1 MGLKQSWRA
10 GSHTRRWRAPGI
22 FGVGVTVRFFPFE
35 LLMCTKSS
43 KFYNNSIRN
52 NRTHRLLPIVIIS
65 TTFDPRQETIAMAQ
79 QDDDDGW
86 RQRSDKPRRSTVA
99 VVAAAGT
106 LIAAIEPFLQ
116 LLLDQAAQEQE
127 PKQKMRRRER
137 RMFDYRG
144 AYNTIWTNL
153 LDENALYS
161 RDFED
166 FFRLSRSRVERKL
179 QDFGNSG
186 GPFYQ
191 RSFRVDMCGR
201 EGVSLKAKVLL
212 PLTAIAHGTSPHCL
226 CVNYQVSQAM
236 ARKMYRV
243 FLETIQKIYGDEY
256 TRTPTAKDLKAICTL
271 HRRVHGVSGMLGS
284 LDCMLTKWKNCP
296 MEWQGV
302 FKGREKSMSTIV
314 MEAVCDYYLWFW
326 RVCYGNPGSM
336 NDSNV
341 LDTSPLL
348 EMLLNRSY
356 VKVEQ
361 EAGVVPYYIPGED
374 QPFHKTFLLVDGAYP
389 KYCRFVRTI
398 NPPITQE
405 EKNFSRWQEGARK
418 DIERAFGVLQ
428 CRFKAMCT
436 PILSSSMVGATNL
449 TACCIILH
457 NMGVSDRIMK
467 DVNARYDPS
476 KVAEGG
482 GMVPSRSTN
491 QAPYFPPGVDGST
504 APGPPIEVEQH
515 RENLLQSFQG
525 GGLCCYGSPKD
536 VGREGAC

>member
-1 MGLKQSWRA
+1 MGD
-10 GSHTRRWRAPGI
+10 H
-22 FGVGVTVRFFPFE
+22 
-35 LLMCTKSS
+35 
-43 KFYNNSIRN
+43 
-52 NRTHRLLPIVIIS
+52 
-65 TTFDPRQETIAMAQ
+65 
-79 QDDDDGW
+79 DDGW
-86 RQRSDKPRRSTVA
+86 RLRSERRRRTTVA

-106 LIAAIEPFLQ
+106 LITAIEPFLQ
-116 LLLDQAAQEQE
+116 LLLVEAAEE
-127 PKQKMRRRER
+127 DPTPKKPRRER
-137 RMFDYRG
+137 RVFDSR
-144 AYNTIWTNL
+144 AAHDHIRSNL

-166 FFRLSRSRVERKL
+166 FFRLSRSRVERML

-186 GPFYQ
+186 LPFY

-201 EGVSLKAKVLL
+201 EGASLEAKILL
-212 PLTAIAHGTSPHCL
+212 PLTAIAHGTAPHLL
-226 CVNYQVSQAM
+226 CMNYQVSQEAM

-243 FLETIQKIYGDEY
+243 FIETIQEVYGDEY
-256 TRTPTAKDLKAICTL
+256 MRTPTATDLKAICAL

-314 MEAVCDYYLWFW
+314 MEGVCDYYLWFW
-326 RVCYGNPGSM
+326 HVCYGNPGSM

-361 EAGVVPYYIPGED
+361 QAGVVPFYIRGDD

-405 EKNFSRWQEGARK
+405 EKNFSKWQEGARK

-436 PILSSSMVGATNL
+436 PILSWSMFGATNL

-457 NMGVSDRIMK
+457 NMGVSDRIMQ
-467 DVNARYDPS
+467 DVYARYDPS
-476 KVAEGG
+476 KVVEGG
-482 GMVPSRSTN
+482 GMVPRAS
-491 QAPYFPPGVDGST
+491 QAQYFPPGVDQST
-504 APGPPIEVEQH
+504 APGPCREEVEQH

-525 GGLCCYGSPKD
+525 GDFVAMGVLRMLEEKELVDEGEWRRLQMALLADKGRI
-536 VGREGAC
+536 GREE

>member
-1 MGLKQSWRA
+1 LFRME
-10 GSHTRRWRAPGI
+10 
-22 FGVGVTVRFFPFE
+22 V
-35 LLMCTKSS
+35 
-43 KFYNNSIRN
+43 
-52 NRTHRLLPIVIIS
+52 
-65 TTFDPRQETIAMAQ
+65 
-79 QDDDDGW
+79 DDDW
-86 RQRSDKPRRSTVA
+86 RQRSERRRRTTTA
-99 VVAAAGT
+99 VVAAAGS
-106 LIAAIEPFLQ
+106 LVAAIEPFLQ
-116 LLLDQAAQEQE
+116 LLLEQAADAE
-127 PKQKMRRRER
+127 PKPKKPRRER
-137 RMFDYRG
+137 RVFDSRA
-144 AYNTIWTNL
+144 AYNHIRANL

-166 FFRLSRSRVERKL
+166 FFRLSRSRVERML

-186 GPFYQ
+186 EPFY

-201 EGVSLKAKVLL
+201 VGASLEAKVLL
-212 PLTAIAHGTSPHCL
+212 PLTAIAYGDAPHSL
-226 CVNYQVSQAM
+226 CVTYQVSQSM

-243 FLETIQKIYGDEY
+243 FLQTIQTIYGDEY
-256 TRTPTAKDLKAICTL
+256 MRTPTATDLKAICTL
-271 HRRVHGVSGMLGS
+271 HRRVHGVNGMLGS

-314 MEAVCDYYLWFW
+314 MEGVCDYYLWFW
-326 RVCYGNPGSM
+326 HVCYGNPGSM

-348 EMLLNRSY
+348 EMMLNRSY
-356 VKVEQ
+356 VRVEQ
-361 EAGVVPYYIPGED
+361 EAGVVPFYVRGED

-436 PILSSSMVGATNL
+436 PIQSLHMVGATNL

-457 NMGVSDRIMK
+457 NMGVSDRIMG

-476 KVAEGG
+476 KVFEGG
-482 GMVPSRSTN
+482 RMVFPPTDDVEF
-491 QAPYFPPGVDGST
+491 FPPGIDRST
-504 APGPPIEVEQH
+504 IPGPSEEVQQN
-515 RENLLQSFQG
+515 RQQLLDSFERGDYTAMGVLRLLEEKELVDEGEWSRLQMALLADKG
-525 GGLCCYGSPKD
+525 RANRD
-536 VGREGAC
+536 V